1 MGVNWAP
8 VAPKSH
14 ALSEP
19 AGESKSCFPHVQN
32 TKSFANPI
40 L

>member
-19 AGESKSCFPHVQN
+19 AGESKSFPRNH
-32 TKSFANPI
+32 
-40 L
+40 